1 MKKYF
6 FLPLR
11 TCIGCFALVPVFP
24 LFLLEKTIQNTSQV
38 SCLLNTTW
46 TLQTTIPFESF
57 D

>member
-11 TCIGCFALVPVFP
+11 TMCIGCFALVPVFP

-38 SCLLNTTW
+38 SCLMNTT
-46 TLQTTIPFESF
+46 
-57 D
+57 